1 MKGIKKGKCSYCIVM
16 KTGNKVLTFLLAA
29 AMLLTGGLPLWSED
43 TNIIPN
49 TNQQTQPTEN
59 PKPTAP
65 TPSDSLKAVS
75 DSLKAE
81 ADSLNATKQDSLAYA
96 ADSIAFHYNTEQI
109 YLFGNTSVK
118 YQNSIIMADSL
129 QIDLKKERAFST
141 GRTVMQDD
149 DQVLIGKQ
157 VYYDVNSQTGMM
169 YDGASKFDKG
179 YYYGDEIRKIDAD
192 VYDVDGGRFTTCEDP
207 NPDFWF
213 WSKQMRLYRND
224 KIVGRPV
231 IAYVNHLPIFYFP
244 FLTFSIKR
252 GRQPGFL
259 IPEPGYNS
267 VDGKFIRNVA
277 FFYPYKDYADATIGL
292 DLMERTGWTANL
304 ETRYINRYLYEGNFN
319 TSIRKT
325 ISDAATNY
333 DYSIRGN
340 HHHELGEN
348 ATIDANIDYVSNKRI
363 WETSTDI
370 NEALAQRVTS
380 SVSYRKPLLSSY
392 LNLGATY
399 SEDLINNTA
408 SVSLPSGSYSLP
420 TRPVYEIFTAKSNT
434 SVKTNWWTNFNYSYN
449 VRLDHTGYLTQKD
462 RSFGDLFWDNSTD
475 SLGNTLNEH
484 HVGIK
489 HAMGLNYSYKA
500 LGWLNLTQGV
510 SYNEAW
516 MDRDKNNV
524 KWVRGKD
531 YAANTSA
538 NFTIYGIR
546 NIPNFY
552 VSTVR
557 HIITPGAGFSYSPG
571 FPDNDKYYYFG
582 GIGLNSSKVKSRT
595 ISLSLDQKWQMKL
608 RATDKLKERK
618 INDIFGWTTRTG
630 INLEKDEKKV
640 SDFSHT
646 FSFRPLALENSK
658 LKLNYTAS
666 YNFIQN
672 PYQLHWLDWKFRSQY
687 FSHTIGIAGAANY
700 IDYFPR
706 QQNEQFNA
714 YLAQPD
720 SSGSNA
726 SSQTAVSKQESW
738 SLSLSQDMSTDRNII
753 HPRNN
758 NLRMSADVKLTTNW
772 SMTYSNYYNV
782 TNSEMISQSFDINR
796 MLHCWKLS
804 ISYTRRS
811 DYWDYRIV
819 FFNLGLPDALKF
831 QTKDS
836 KRY

>member
-1 MKGIKKGKCSYCIVM
+1 M
-16 KTGNKVLTFLLAA
+16 KTGNKALAFLLVSA
-29 AMLLTGGLPLWSED
+29 LLFSGGLPLQAED
-43 TNIIPN
+43 TPI
-49 TNQQTQPTEN
+49 T
-59 PKPTAP
+59 PTAEQENKNQSNP
-65 TPSDSLKAVS
+65 AISAPAVS
-75 DSLKAE
+75 DSLKAD
-81 ADSLNATKQDSLAYA
+81 ADSLSTNAAKQDSLFYA
-96 ADSIAFHYNTEQI
+96 ADSIAFNYDTEQI
-109 YLFGNTSVK
+109 FLYGNTSVK
-118 YQNSIIMADSL
+118 YQNSTILADSL

-149 DQVLIGKQ
+149 DQVLIGKE
-157 VYYDVNSQTGMM
+157 VYYDVNSQTGMIF
-169 YDGASKFDKG
+169 DGASKMEKG
-179 YYYGDEIRKIDAD
+179 YYYGDEIRKVD
-192 VYDVDGGRFTTCEDP
+192 VDIYDVDGGRFTTCEDP

-224 KIVGRPV
+224 KIVGKPV
-231 IAYVNHLPIFYFP
+231 IAYVNHMPVFYFP

-304 ETRYINRYLYEGNFN
+304 ETRYIKRYLYEGNFN

-363 WETSTDI
+363 WQTSTDI

-380 SVSYRKPLLSSY
+380 SISYRKPVLSSY

-420 TRPVYEIFTAKSNT
+420 TRPVYEIFTAKSNAP
-434 SVKTNWWTNFNYSYN
+434 VKTNWWTNFNYNYN

-462 RSFGDLFWDNSTD
+462 RSFGDLFWDNTMDST
-475 SLGNTLNEH
+475 GTHYLNEH
-484 HVGIK
+484 HAGIK

-500 LGWLNLTQGV
+500 LGWLNLTQGI

-524 KWVRGKD
+524 KWVRGND
-531 YAANTSA
+531 YSANTSA

-571 FPDNDKYYYFG
+571 FPDNDKFYYFG
-582 GIGLNSSKVKSRT
+582 GIGLNSGLKSRT

-630 INLEKDEKKV
+630 INLEKDKKKV
-640 SDFSHT
+640 SNFTHT
-646 FSFRPLALENSK
+646 FSFRPLALESSK
-658 LKLNYTAS
+658 LKLNYTAN

-672 PYQLHWLDWKFRSQY
+672 PYQLHWLDWKPRSQY
-687 FSHTIGIAGAANY
+687 FSHTIGIAGNAGY
-700 IDYFPR
+700 TDYFPR
-706 QQNEQFNA
+706 QQNEQFSA
-714 YLAQPD
+714 YLAPTD
-720 SSGSNA
+720 SINGSA
-726 SSQTAVSKQESW
+726 ASQTAANKQESW
-738 SLSLSQDMSTDRNII
+738 SISLSQDMSTDRNII

-758 NLRMSADVKLTTNW
+758 NLRMSAEMKLTTNW
-772 SMTYSNYYNV
+772 SMTYANYYNV
-782 TNSEMISQSFDINR
+782 TNSEMISQSFDISR

-811 DYWDYRIV
+811 NYWDYRIV
-819 FFNLGLPDALKF
+819 FFNLSLPDALKF